1 MKAGKKM
8 MEKNM
13 KKIEIYTKPGCPY
26 CQRAKSLLRSRDLE
40 FTEYD
45 ITVEPEK
52 EQEMRE
58 RSGRKTVP
66 EIFFDNS
73 LIGGCDDLMDLE
85 QSGQLDSMVQ
95 N

>member
-1 MKAGKKM
+1 M
-8 MEKNM
+8 N
-13 KKIEIYTKPGCPY
+13 IEIYTKPGCPY
-26 CQRAKSLLRSRDLE
+26 CQRAKSLLQSKGLS

-45 ITVEPEK
+45 ISVETEK

-66 EIFFDNS
+66 EIFFDDS

-85 QSGQLDSMVQ
+85 QSGRLDSMVQ
-95 N
+95 D